1 MSSDSMGLIKCL
13 LDIFAD
19 VPAIILFSNKLLK
32 RIDREEIY
40 QVVTATEV
48 I

>member
-1 MSSDSMGLIKCL
+1 MSSDSMGLIKHL
-13 LDIFAD
+13 PDIFAD
-19 VPAIILFSNKLLK
+19 IPAIILFGNKLLK

>member
-1 MSSDSMGLIKCL
+1 MGLIKRL
-13 LDIFAD
+13 PDIFAD
-19 VPAIILFSNKLLK
+19 IPAIILFGNKLLK
-32 RIDREEIY
+32 RIDREEID

>member
-1 MSSDSMGLIKCL
+1 MSLIKRL
-13 LDIFAD
+13 PDIFVD
-19 VPAIILFSNKLLK
+19 IPAIILFGNKLLK